1 MLVIGNIDMGK
12 VNALLNQTIFYGL
25 LKTVLGRYIVYANC
39 KEIKI
44 IGIRVNFGIS
54 QYQILWKDTKKNI
67 ILFH

>member
-25 LKTVLGRYIVYANC
+25 LKTVLGKYIVYANC

-54 QYQILWKDTKKNI
+54 QFCSFYKFTL
-67 ILFH
+67 